1 MKKSKKDIKRN
12 SKTLQF
18 SIIATFIIIVLI
30 SFFYSVPKFTG
41 NVVSNNSSVL
51 DRDYPE
57 PTGYYKEST
66 TYKIEILN
74 YAYSPTELEINVGDQ
89 VVWKNRD
96 YSEHTITSIIDYEL
110 NSDFLKQ
117 GEKFSHTFEHPG
129 EFEYFC
135 RAYPYMRGRIVVN
148 E

>member
-1 MKKSKKDIKRN
+1 MKKSKKIPKKN

-18 SIIATFIIIVLI
+18 SIIATFIIVVLI

-41 NVVSNNSSVL
+41 NVINNNSSVL

-57 PTGYYKEST
+57 PNGYYEEPM
-66 TYKIEILN
+66 TYEIEILN

-89 VVWKNRD
+89 VIWKNRD
-96 YSEHTITSIIDYEL
+96 DTEHTITSIIDYEL
-110 NSDFLKQ
+110 NSDFLAR
-117 GEKFSHTFEHPG
+117 GEKFSHVFEKPG

-135 RAYPYMRGRIVVN
+135 RAHPYMRGRIIVN